1 MANSLNKKIDT
12 DLIEFDNWLLDK
24 RTKMPVK
31 RRLIQ
36 ASIIL
41 PRSVRAVV
49 YFVFSNFSSRSQ
61 DLSDNK

>member
-1 MANSLNKKIDT
+1 
-12 DLIEFDNWLLDK
+12 
-24 RTKMPVK
+24 MPVHK
-31 RRLIQ
+31 TRLIK
-36 ASIIL
+36 AIIIL